1 MAILTKIFSNCLNS
15 SDIQIFQYNN
25 ILFNPGGSIF
35 FNGSCYTDTN
45 VDSSLVAVFNVVSFG
60 YSDCSECIQQNMV
73 GLYLSSCTSA
83 ITTTISVIPSL
94 VPQIGNVLLFNNDCF
109 SFISLT
115 TATSNPVNEILSF
128 SNCEDCELLQTS
140 VERSIGVERV
150 NTINRAFINC
160 CTNQRVT
167 FSINPQEWSS
177 NPNAVQVFVF
187 QNQCYRYDSVQTNP
201 PLSVLATISPPGTIY
216 TSCEY
221 CIVNANHPC
230 LPPPSPSTTKTPT
243 PTPTVTLTPT
253 ITRTP
258 SLTPTLTQTPTVS
271 GTETTVT
278 PTPSITPTI
287 TPSQSEIITT
297 TTTVTIDECGVLTL
311 YPLGL
316 KCKILT
322 NPTPQNSCL
331 GSLEL
336 EISGGTGPY
345 TIKWNHGS
353 TSRIITNLS
362 PGNYSVVVVD
372 NLGDFTGRTT
382 CTIPACGTQR
392 LSTFPFSQTPTNTS
406 TPTLTPTLT
415 PTQTQI
421 PQYCAT
427 FNLFTNGGQTT
438 NQFDFLYWVGNG
450 YSNITAWTAQTT
462 QNNQNYLIGT
472 GFLELL
478 FIPSLNLWNIQILES
493 IPAVN
498 WNFQLNSNQPIN
510 IWTPSGLTNYLDS
523 FGRSVTIQNVQ
534 MTFGPCGSPTL
545 SFTTVNTQPS
555 CVLAQNGSI
564 IVTAN
569 GGATP
574 YQYSIDGN
582 TWSVYNSF
590 INLYEGTYTVFVK
603 DFNDIIVS
611 NVVNL
616 IARGLI
622 SNQILTWTNTSSQI
636 LQSSPLTKQ
645 TLRNYILDL
654 SGFTFNGF
662 DLTILSELIIEVDS
676 PVLGTF
682 STSYGNGFGSFIQ
695 IKKNNSTLTTF
706 TILQSVTADTITTTT
721 SLRACNQN
729 QLVYSYLYSF
739 NYQLFNLQKSDTI
752 EIVVN
757 SVQNVVNSSTIQ
769 NCPTIVKETINVQT
783 ITSNVQLPV
792 CTTLVSGLNVNTY
805 DILESYEIVVS

>member
-1 MAILTKIFSNCLNS
+1 
-15 SDIQIFQYNN
+15 
-25 ILFNPGGSIF
+25 
-35 FNGSCYTDTN
+35 
-45 VDSSLVAVFNVVSFG
+45 
-60 YSDCSECIQQNMV
+60 MV

-94 VPQIGNVLLFNNDCF
+94 VPQIGNVLLLNNNCF

-115 TATSNPVNEILSF
+115 TATLNPVNEILSF

-140 VERSIGVERV
+140 VETSLRLDPPIPTV
-150 NTINRAFINC
+150 NRAFYNC
-160 CTNQRVT
+160 CTDQRVT

-177 NPNAVQVFVF
+177 NPNVIQVFVY
-187 QNQCYRYDSVQTNP
+187 QNQCHIRDSVQTNL
-201 PLSVLATISPPGTIY
+201 PLPALATILNPTIY
-216 TSCEY
+216 SSCQI
-221 CIVNANHPC
+221 CIINYNHPC

-287 TPSQSEIITT
+287 TPTITPSQSEVITT
-297 TTTVTIDECGVLTL
+297 TTTNNVTIDECGVLTL

-322 NPTPQNSCL
+322 NPTLQNGCL

-345 TIKWNHGS
+345 TIEWEHGAN
-353 TSRIITNLS
+353 SRIITNLS
-362 PGNYSVVVVD
+362 PRNYSVVVVD

-382 CTIPACGTQR
+382 CTIPSCGTQR

-450 YSNITAWTAQTT
+450 YSTITAWTAQTT
-462 QNNQNYLIGT
+462 QNNQNYLTGT

-510 IWTPSGLTNYLDS
+510 IWTPSGLTNYSDS

-534 MTFGPCGSPTL
+534 MTFGPCGPPIL
-545 SFTTVNTQPS
+545 SFTIVKTEPS
-555 CVLAQNGSI
+555 CVLVQNGSI

-569 GGATP
+569 GGVTP

-616 IARGLI
+616 ISRGLI
-622 SNQILTWTNTSSQI
+622 SNQILTWTNTSSQL

-654 SGFTFNGF
+654 SEFTFNGF
-662 DLTILSELIIEVDS
+662 DLTILFELIIEVDS

-706 TILQSVTADTITTTT
+706 TILESVTPDTITTTT

-729 QLVYSYLYSF
+729 QLVYTYLYSF
-739 NYQLFNLQKSDTI
+739 NYQLFNLQQSDTI

-805 DILESYEIVVS
+805 DILESYEIVLS

>member
-94 VPQIGNVLLFNNDCF
+94 VPQIGNVLLFNNKCF

-115 TATSNPVNEILSF
+115 TATLNPVNEILSF

-140 VERSIGVERV
+140 VERSTEF
-150 NTINRAFINC
+150 NPLPYDDFYFLNC
-160 CTNQRVT
+160 CSNVRLVFTIYLNQW
-167 FSINPQEWSS
+167 NLQ
-177 NPNAVQVFVF
+177 NPNQIQVAVFSGDG
-187 QNQCYRYDSVQTNP
+187 QCYQLDPNQTSEP
-201 PLSVLATISPPGTIY
+201 PPTYYMGFLGPYTF
-216 TSCEY
+216 TSCQQ
-221 CIVNANHPC
+221 CLQTAPPC
-230 LPPPSPSTTKTPT
+230 PPPAPSSTATQTPTPTQTPTITKTPT
-243 PTPTVTLTPT
+243 V
-253 ITRTP
+253 
-258 SLTPTLTQTPTVS
+258 TQTPTVTKTS
-271 GTETTVT
+271 NAI
-278 PTPSITPTI
+278 PNPSPSQTPTI
-287 TPSQSEIITT
+287 TPSQSEMITT

-322 NPTPQNSCL
+322 NPTQPNCL

-345 TIKWNHGS
+345 TIKWNHGA

-462 QNNQNYLIGT
+462 QNNQNYLTGT

-569 GGATP
+569 GGVTP

-645 TLRNYILDL
+645 TLRNFILDL

>member
-45 VDSSLVAVFNVVSFG
+45 VDSSLVAVFNVGSFG

-94 VPQIGNVLLFNNDCF
+94 VPQIGNVLLFNNKCF

-115 TATSNPVNEILSF
+115 TATLNPVNEVLSF

-140 VERSIGVERV
+140 VERSIGSVLRI
-150 NTINRAFINC
+150 NTDAMFINC
-160 CTNQRVT
+160 CTRQRVLFGIIPSQWILT
-167 FSINPQEWSS
+167 PG
-177 NPNAVQVFVF
+177 AATQVKIYN
-187 QNQCYRYDSVQTNP
+187 NQCYELDSNQTIP
-201 PLSVLATISPPGTIY
+201 SPVTIIGSFLTGPDY
-216 TSCEY
+216 TSCQQCTQY
-221 CIVNANHPC
+221 ILPC
-230 LPPPSPSTTKTPT
+230 PSVTPSSTLTRT
-243 PTPTVTLTPT
+243 PTPTVTQ
-253 ITRTP
+253 
-258 SLTPTLTQTPTVS
+258 TPTLTQTTTPTFTQTPTV
-271 GTETTVT
+271 TKTQNAT
-278 PTPSITPTI
+278 PNPSPSQQPPPTI
-287 TPSQSEIITT
+287 TPSQSEIIAT
-297 TTTVTIDECGVLTL
+297 TIDECGVLTL

-322 NPTPQNSCL
+322 NPTLQNNCL

-345 TIKWNHGS
+345 TIEWDNGS
-353 TSRIITNLS
+353 NSKIITNLS
-362 PGNYSVVVVD
+362 PRNYSVVVVD

-450 YSNITAWTAQTT
+450 YSTITAWTAQTT
-462 QNNQNYLIGT
+462 QNNQNYLTGT

-569 GGATP
+569 GGVTP

-616 IARGLI
+616 IAQGLI

-654 SGFTFNGF
+654 SVFTFNGF

-682 STSYGNGFGSFIQ
+682 NASYGNGFGSFIQ

-706 TILQSVTADTITTTT
+706 TILQSITADTITTTT

-739 NYQLFNLQKSDTI
+739 NYQLFNLQQSDTI

-757 SVQNVVNSSTIQ
+757 SIQNVVNSSTIQ

-805 DILESYEIVVS
+805 DILESYEIVLS